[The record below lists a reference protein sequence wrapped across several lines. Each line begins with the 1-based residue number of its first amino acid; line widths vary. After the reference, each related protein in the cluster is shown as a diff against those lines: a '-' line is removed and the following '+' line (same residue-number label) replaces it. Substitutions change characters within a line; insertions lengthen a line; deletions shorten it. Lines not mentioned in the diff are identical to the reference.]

1 MIGAANRFVVMAACV
16 AGPAIAGA
24 QAPWRQ
30 VYRDADVM
38 VLFDTASVALA
49 SPGTW
54 NTVTSW
60 DYATPRILENKKSYT
75 RLVQRVHVRCSPA
88 RVKRVRS
95 TVYGPNNVMVR
106 DEGEVDRRDQSAMSW
121 DRPRRGTGAANAF
134 ESVCGVLTKK
144 GSRAAAAAPAT
155 KAPVKKAPV
164 KKPAAKTTAVR

>member
-1 MIGAANRFVVMAACV
+1 MIGAASRFVVLAACV

-30 VYRDADVM
+30 VYRDADVL

-121 DRPRRGTGAANAF
+121 DRPRRGTGASNAF